1 MNFSKSTTQS
11 RRVIRHSA
19 EPSFLRLDC
28 VFPPQTKLAM
38 GEVGKNPFSESCIL
52 EKSDLHI
59 QQPLAATLRNNK
71 IMKKFQFVHLR
82 LAAG

>member
-1 MNFSKSTTQS
+1 MNFSKATTQS
-11 RRVIRHSA
+11 CRVIRHSA
-19 EPSFLRLDC
+19 EPSFC
-28 VFPPQTKLAM
+28 VWIFRPKKKLAM
-38 GEVGKNPFSESCIL
+38 GEVGENTFSESCIL

-59 QQPLAATLRNNK
+59 QQPLAATLRNNN